1 MADVPVLVCIE
12 GGLQG
17 QRFAVP
23 EGGLN
28 IGRASE
34 NQVVVRDDGVSRFH
48 AHILFDNGAL
58 WLRDAGS
65 RNGVFV
71 NGTRITQHQALKI
84 GDELRVAE
92 HLFVVKLVTESQ
104 LPGDTPE
111 PTDRQTAGN
120 DDTTQDEEAPAN
132 PSKKWFWPFS

>member
-12 GGLQG
+12 GGLKG

-23 EGGLN
+23 EGGLD

-34 NQVVVRDDGVSRFH
+34 NHVVIRDDGVSRFH
-48 AHILFDNGAL
+48 AHVLFDNGAL

-71 NGTRITQHQALKI
+71 NGSRITQHQALKV
-84 GDELRVAE
+84 GDELRIAE
-92 HLFVVKLVTESQ
+92 HAFVVQLLTESQ
-104 LPGDTPE
+104 LPAKTPQPAE
-111 PTDRQTAGN
+111 PRQAGN
-120 DDTTQDEEAPAN
+120 DDTTQDEEAPPAQ
-132 PSKKWFWPFS
+132 SRKWFWPFN